1 MTQSRAWP
9 LLVGSCLLFAA
20 NVAAAQ
26 LADLARSTP
35 EQRANAQTAFMK
47 SKLALSTSQLG
58 KVSAL
63 NLEYAKRFDPIL
75 KGDAGRFSK
84 LRQIRSLEAEKE
96 RELEKLVS
104 PDQLETFN
112 ASKDEM
118 RKVVTAQIQREAKAG
133 AASP

>member
-9 LLVGSCLLFAA
+9 LLVGSCLLVAA
-20 NVAAAQ
+20 NVAVAQ

-35 EQRANAQTAFMK
+35 EQRASAQTAFMK
-47 SKLALSTSQLG
+47 AKLALSASQLE

-84 LRQIRSLEAEKE
+84 LRQIRNLEAEKE
-96 RELEKLVS
+96 RELEKLIT
-104 PDQLETFN
+104 PDQFATFN

-118 RKVVTAQIQREAKAG
+118 RKAVTAQIQREVKAG
-133 AASP
+133 GASP

>member
-1 MTQSRAWP
+1 MTRSRAWT
-9 LLVGSCLLFAA
+9 LFLGSCLLFAA
-20 NVAAAQ
+20 DAAAAQ

-35 EQRANAQTAFMK
+35 EQRANTQTAFMK
-47 SKLALSTSQLG
+47 SKLALDAAQLE

-63 NLEYAKRFDPIL
+63 NLDYAKRFDPIL
-75 KGDAGRFSK
+75 KGDTGRFSK

-96 RELEKLVS
+96 RELEKLIS
-104 PDQLETFN
+104 ADQFETFN

-118 RKVVTAQIQREAKAG
+118 RKAVTAKIQREVKAG

>member
-1 MTQSRAWP
+1 MQSRAWP
-9 LLVGSCLLFAA
+9 LLVGSCLLFTAHIA
-20 NVAAAQ
+20 TAQ

-35 EQRANAQTAFMK
+35 EQRANAQTTFMK
-47 SKLALSTSQLG
+47 SKLALDAAQLE

-63 NLEYAKRFDPIL
+63 NLDYAKRFDPIL

-96 RELEKLVS
+96 RELEKLIS
-104 PDQLETFN
+104 ADQFATFN

-118 RKVVTAQIQREAKAG
+118 RKTVTAQIQKEVKAG